1 MSILSDRPIIEV
13 DVETSGLQWYAHK
26 LFLVQFNDGET
37 VEVLKHPQDREFI
50 QDWLNA
56 DADFRAWNSK
66 FDLHFLEAAGYK
78 LPPQDRW
85 HDGML
90 LAHIIDERW
99 SVGLQNRAD
108 KLLGDEAAGRVT
120 EKEVK
125 EWLKLETKKRRAE
138 AKDNG
143 TELIK
148 PTYADVPDEIMF
160 PYAEHD
166 VVVQRAVCEI
176 YEDKLAPELRPVYE
190 LEQKTLGALFDVE
203 RLGINMDKPG
213 AEALLAELEG
223 DLDKLTDEAV
233 ELSGDPDFNPG
244 SGVQV
249 GEALERR
256 GADLTFARKL
266 KNGKPSIDAESLEA
280 IDDALATKIQEL
292 RQTQKVYKTY
302 VFPLLNQ
309 VEDTYGVRHPFIAAD
324 GRLHADLRQV
334 GARTAR
340 MSSSP
345 NVQNWPRD
353 DLRMRHLAVAQPGH
367 KLVAVDLDSI
377 ELRLFAAFV
386 GEGKLLDM
394 MRDPDADLH
403 SYTAKM
409 IGLKDRDRGGGVIE
423 PARQRG
429 KKFNYERIY
438 GGGVRAIRRWHG
450 VSQNEAQDML
460 WKYRETF
467 PEIVDFQNRIEFALY
482 DVGYVKT
489 PWGRRHRADHPKY
502 ADRESYKFVNYI
514 IQGTAADLFKESV
527 VRVHEAGIPMI
538 ALTHDEILAEVPED
552 TAERDGETIRQAM
565 VDHPMIAN
573 IIPLDAEAKIVDRW
587 SFAKDKDFVPNYER
601 TE

>member
-1 MSILSDRPIIEV
+1 MLDKDIIEF
-13 DVETSGLQWYAHK
+13 DVETSGLQWYGHT
-26 LFLVQFNDGET
+26 LFLVQFNDGDV
-37 VEVLKHPQDREFI
+37 VEALKHPQDKKYI
-50 QDWLNA
+50 QEWLEH
-56 DADFRAWNSK
+56 DAYYRAWNSK

-78 LPPQDRW
+78 LPSQDRW
-85 HDGML
+85 LDGMV

-166 VVVQRAVCEI
+166 VVVQRQVCEV
-176 YEDKLAPELRPVYE
+176 YEDKLAPELRPIFD
-190 LEQKTLGALFDVE
+190 LENKVLAALYDVE
-203 RLGINMDKPG
+203 KLGINMDKAG
-213 AEALLAELEG
+213 AEKLSVELES
-223 DLDKLTDEAV
+223 DLDKLEAEAV

-249 GEALERR
+249 GEALQRR

-266 KNGKPSIDAESLEA
+266 KSGAPSVDAESLEA
-280 IDDALATKIQEL
+280 IDDELATKIQEL

-302 VFPLLNQ
+302 VYPLLNS
-309 VEDTYGVRHPFIAAD
+309 VEDTYGVRHPFIASD

-353 DLRMRHLAVAQPGH
+353 DLRMRHLAMAQEGH

-394 MRDPDADLH
+394 MRDPEADLH

-409 IGLKDRDRGGGVIE
+409 IGLPDRDRGGGIIE

-450 VSQNEAQDML
+450 VSQKEAQGML

-489 PWGRRHRADHPKY
+489 PWGRRHRADHPKF

-527 VRVHEAGIPMI
+527 VRVHELGIPMV
-538 ALTHDEILAEVPED
+538 ALTHDEILAEVPVA
-552 TAERDGETIRQAM
+552 TAEEAGEQIRQAM
-565 VDHPMIAN
+565 IDHPAIAN

-587 SFAKDKDFVPNYER
+587 SFAKDKDFVPAYER
-601 TE
+601 N

>member
-1 MSILSDRPIIEV
+1 MIEV
-13 DVETSGLQWYAHK
+13 DVETTGLQWYAHK
-26 LFLVQFNDGET
+26 VFLVQFNDGET
-37 VEVLKHPQDREFI
+37 VEVLKHPQDAKYI
-50 QDWLNA
+50 QDWLDA
-56 DADFRAWNSK
+56 DDDFRAWNSK
-66 FDLHFLEAAGYK
+66 FDLHFLDAAGYK
-78 LPPQDRW
+78 LPPQERW

-90 LAHIIDERW
+90 LAHIIDERR
-99 SVGLQNRAD
+99 SAALQNRGD
-108 KLLGDEAAGRVT
+108 LLLGEEAAGRQL
-120 EKEVK
+120 EKDVK
-125 EWLKLETKKRRAE
+125 EWLKLETKARRAE
-138 AKDNG
+138 AKEHG
-143 TELIK
+143 TPLVR

-166 VVVQRAVCEI
+166 VVIQRQVCEI
-176 YEDKLAPELRPVYE
+176 YEDKLAPELRPVYD

-203 RLGINMDKPG
+203 KLGIPMDKWG
-213 AEALLAELEG
+213 AEQLEAELET
-223 DLDKLTDEAV
+223 DLDRLTDEAV

-249 GEALERR
+249 GEALKRR

-266 KNGKPSIDAESLEA
+266 KSGAPSVDAESLEA
-280 IDDALATKIQEL
+280 IDDELATKIQEL

-302 VFPLLNQ
+302 VFPLLHE
-309 VEDTYGVRHPFIAAD
+309 VEDTYGVRYPFIAED
-324 GRLHADLRQV
+324 GRLHADIRQV
-334 GARTAR
+334 GARTGR

-353 DLRMRHLAVAQPGH
+353 DLRMRHLARAEEGNV
-367 KLVAVDLDSI
+367 LVAVDLDSI

-394 MRDPDADLH
+394 MRDPEADLH

-409 IGLKDRDRGGGVIE
+409 IGLPDRDRGGGIVE

-450 VSQNEAQDML
+450 VSQEEAKEML

-467 PEIVDFQNRIEFALY
+467 PEIVDFQNRIEFALF

-538 ALTHDEILAEVPED
+538 ALTHDEILAEVKRED
-552 TAERDGETIRQAM
+552 AEEAGETIRQALI
-565 VDHPMIAN
+565 DHPQIAN
-573 IIPLDAEAKIVDRW
+573 IIPLDAEAKIVERW
-587 SFAKDKDFVPNYER
+587 SFAKDEDFRPAYER
-601 TE
+601 K